1 MVRSNCG
8 FSRYPDPNF
17 SHGLAPNFVHDL
29 DPDFVHDL
37 DPDFVRDLDLNFVR
51 DLDPDFSLDPG
62 KLHPDPQS
70 LSSDTIRLLN
80 PFKTGQEQIQSET
93 EELNEQK
100 RAK

>member
-17 SHGLAPNFVHDL
+17 SHGL
-29 DPDFVHDL
+29 DP
-37 DPDFVRDLDLNFVR
+37 NFVR